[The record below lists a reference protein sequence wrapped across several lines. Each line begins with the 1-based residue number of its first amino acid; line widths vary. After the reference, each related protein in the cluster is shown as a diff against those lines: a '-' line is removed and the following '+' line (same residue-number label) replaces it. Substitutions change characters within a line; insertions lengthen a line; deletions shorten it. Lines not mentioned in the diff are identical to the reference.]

1 MAISQQLQPQPRY
14 AAVVPS
20 LSNAA
25 ANVQRVAK
33 CFSTPL

>member
-1 MAISQQLQPQPRY
+1 MAISQQLQPHPRY

-20 LSNAA
+20 LSNA